1 MRGACVLGLLL
12 AIEGLAAPFE
22 CTIDG
27 APRKVGEPKLFISD
41 VGETRSLYLNIGGTP
56 SVSFGV
62 PWALVSG
69 PGKRRVELREASNDA
84 GPRAPPLF
92 GNVRLRP
99 PVTPVVT
106 AKGAEPDPGTF
117 KIVRG
122 TVEWE
127 ATSDSTADVSFEVV
141 AARPDGKQRVTV
153 RCQGRALVWER
164 ATE

>member
-1 MRGACVLGLLL
+1 MRPVCLLVLL
-12 AIEGLAAPFE
+12 ATRGLAAPFE

-27 APRKVGEPKLFISD
+27 APWKVGAPRLFTSD
-41 VGETRSLYLNIGGTP
+41 VGGTRSLYVNIGGTP

-69 PGKRRVELREASNDA
+69 PGKRRVELREASSDA
-84 GPRAPPLF
+84 GSRAPPLF

-117 KIVRG
+117 EIVQG
-122 TVEWE
+122 AVEWE
-127 ATSDSTADVSFEVV
+127 ATSTSSAHVSFELV
-141 AARPDGKQRVTV
+141 AARADGKQRVTV
-153 RCQGRALVWER
+153 RCQGRALAWSSGP
-164 ATE
+164 